1 MFVCLFIHLFIHS
14 CSHVQVV
21 YHVYIVELHLA
32 NNCFPLSS
40 FYSTL
45 TFFRTYF
52 GLGQFPHLWFSME
65 TLQDCLWWDLLQAGQ
80 PYLTLVH
87 PASRWLHWAMRWCH
101 SALSFCFVNQSTL
114 IDPQSIPWLVTG
126 VDLRQIPC
134 HILAV
139 VQFYFYARELAIA
152 HISHGNS
159 VCLSVCLSVLV
170 SRPGTDPSPGELEN
184 SGFHHMIAWSV

>member
-87 PASRWLHWAMRWCH
+87 PASRWLHWATRWRH
-101 SALSFCFVNQSTL
+101 SALSFASTL
-114 IDPQSIPWLVTG
+114 ASSQVKYMFLRSRLMTSIQFKWASECTSVT
-126 VDLRQIPC
+126 LLLLL
-134 HILAV
+134 ILLTAIILTAGSSVEIVRSAV
-139 VQFYFYARELAIA
+139 QK
-152 HISHGNS
+152 
-159 VCLSVCLSVLV
+159 
-170 SRPGTDPSPGELEN
+170 
-184 SGFHHMIAWSV
+184 